1 MEIKPKVR
9 EEAVQINDIPW
20 KPFPDALSRRRH
32 PMEDAP
38 RFPKWAR
45 GPRF

>member
-20 KPFPDALSRRRH
+20 KPFPDALSAGGIRWKMLH
-32 PMEDAP
+32 ASP
-38 RFPKWAR
+38 
-45 GPRF
+45 